1 MATRKGRPKHLDSHQ
16 ESARESLI
24 EAARECFSQDGFGK
38 VSIRKI
44 AQVAGVDAAMIR
56 YYFGSKAGLFEAMV
70 QETLAPVIAQFQ
82 TTIDPKAT
90 LDPLRLM
97 QAYYRMIAATP
108 MLPKL
113 IQQVLNQEDSPEAF
127 TILAS
132 SVDNIIKR
140 SESWIKA
147 FNKQNQINPNLNP
160 EWIRLSFISLM
171 VFPILAPKYIQ
182 DKLGVEVSEDWLMG
196 LAGHNQTL
204 LEEGLFTFPNNTSD
218 HDNERKEK

>member
-1 MATRKGRPKHLDSHQ
+1 MATRMGRPRHVDSNQ
-16 ESARESLI
+16 ESARDSLI
-24 EAARECFSQDGFGK
+24 EAARECFSQDGFSK

-56 YYFGSKAGLFEAMV
+56 YYFGSKAGLFEATV

-82 TTIDPKAT
+82 STIDPKAT
-90 LDPLRLM
+90 LNPLRLM

-127 TILAS
+127 TILTA

-140 SESWIKA
+140 SESWIKTYHQ
-147 FNKQNQINPNLNP
+147 QNQINPNLNP
-160 EWIRLSFISLM
+160 DWIRLSFISLM

-182 DKLGVEVSEDWLMG
+182 DKLGVEVQEDWLMV
-196 LAGHNQTL
+196 LADHNQTL
-204 LEEGLFTFPNNTSD
+204 LEEGLFTFSSDTPD
-218 HDNERKEK
+218 HDNKRS

>member
-1 MATRKGRPKHLDSHQ
+1 MATRKGRPKRIETDQ
-16 ESARESLI
+16 ESARQSLI
-24 EAARECFSQDGFGK
+24 DAARQSFAQEGFEK

-56 YYFGSKAGLFEAMV
+56 YYFGSKAGLFEATV

-82 TTIDPKAT
+82 TTIDPQVP
-90 LDPLRLM
+90 LNPLRLM

-113 IQQVLNQEDSPEAF
+113 IQQVLNQQDSPEAF
-127 TILAS
+127 AILSA

-140 SESWIKA
+140 SENWIKA
-147 FNKQNQINPNLNP
+147 FTQHNQINPNLNP
-160 EWIRLSFISLM
+160 DWIRLSFISLM

-182 DKLGVEVSEDWLMG
+182 NKLGVEVNEDWLMA
-196 LAGHNQTL
+196 LAEHNQTL
-204 LEEGLFTFPNNTSD
+204 LEEGLFTFSNQSPN
-218 HDNERKEK
+218 DNNDRREP